1 MSEDNPLSPAALASA
16 SASASAA
23 EAEGV
28 SSCQECHHNNHSIGD
43 VEDLVVAAPPS
54 SRLRS
59 QGWYDPNADSKDHF
73 YHRSWMQNQGHPGHL
88 LDGSHPVIAI
98 INTW

>member
-1 MSEDNPLSPAALASA
+1 MSEVNPLSPAAL
-16 SASASAA
+16 ASAA

-28 SSCQECHHNNHSIGD
+28 SSCQECHHNHSIGD
-43 VEDLVVAAPPS
+43 VEDLVVAAPSS